1 MIYVWGKCTK
11 IYFNL
16 QNVYGETFVFV
27 RRIICSID
35 KILEVTDFKIN
46 R

>member
-1 MIYVWGKCTK
+1 MLGENVLK

-16 QNVYGETFVFV
+16 QNFYDETLVFV
-27 RRIICSID
+27 RRGIVCSIA
-35 KILEVTDFKIN
+35 KILEVTDFRIT